1 MVIRRIERI
10 RTREGNEWRK
20 NGVEG
25 WMKLEN
31 EMHKELQKMK

>member
-1 MVIRRIERI
+1 MVIRRIERT
-10 RTREGNEWRK
+10 RTGEGNELRK

-25 WMKLEN
+25 WMKLEY